1 MLIDSFKREVN
12 YLRVSITERCNFR
25 CQYCMP
31 DKPFSWIP
39 KEDLLSYE
47 EMFRF
52 IKLSIDSG
60 VTKIRLTG
68 GEPLVRDDLDVL
80 VKMISDYA
88 PDIDL
93 ALTTNG
99 YLLPIFSQKLKDA
112 GLKRVNISLD
122 SLKSDT
128 FLHISKKDALKDVLN
143 GIDSALNSGLKV
155 KINSVI
161 LEGINDN
168 EIVDLFNFAKAK
180 DVQIRFIEYMEN
192 ELASSNLKTVPS
204 SYIIEQINK
213 QDAVLEEVSSE
224 FSPARIFLTKSGYK
238 FGIIEPHDD
247 NFCKTCNRLRLSA
260 EGDLIPCLYFED
272 AQSVKK
278 SLKDNNLK
286 KTEDIL
292 KDVVKNK
299 PEKNKWSKESSE
311 VSNRA
316 FYHTGG

>member
-1 MLIDSFKREVN
+1 
-12 YLRVSITERCNFR
+12 
-25 CQYCMP
+25 MP

>member
-12 YLRVSITERCNFR
+12 YLRVSVTERCNFR